1 MSLIEW
7 SRLPGEAIEDAVA
20 MLLCSE
26 NFEATQ
32 VQPGQGDGGI
42 DVFVPQA
49 ADLSIREIYQV
60 KRYSSRL
67 TSSEKRKIK
76 RSLDRVVE
84 TAKKGGWTISAWRL
98 VLPLKP
104 TPNDLAWLDSLG
116 KDHPFPCRWVGLN
129 RLETLAAMYPQV
141 IDYYL
146 RDGKERLQAQTD
158 RLAAIIAGR
167 SERRAGEELQPI
179 DVMGDLRGIYEAIN
193 ECDPHYRYEI
203 SMTAEPPSPE
213 LGPAPT
219 PGLVAVASRGFGG
232 MYINIS
238 IIARS
243 MAAIEKRP
251 ITGKLSVA
259 FSDGDEN
266 RESFEKFVNFG
277 TPVSI
282 PPGRAK
288 VNLDLP
294 GGLGGD
300 LSDPAVVFGPA
311 EETGDDDT
319 AERELV
325 IAALSPSGETLAEVE
340 VQLVE
345 VTVGQAGGRR
355 TVWRD
360 GPGFITL
367 EILAKEYPDLTVNIS
382 INVNASKKKPTD
394 IVSSLKFLAN
404 MHKPNTLAISQAF
417 GPRNYSTRA
426 VSGQERDA
434 DFARMAKIAA
444 ALATIQNYSS
454 TRILFPE
461 SFTGDQARN
470 IIRAAQ
476 ILSGKPTSASWNQI
490 KVNLDPSAREARFA
504 AGETASI
511 RLIRDMVIE
520 IDGKEYVVGKEAA
533 FMHAIPTK
541 ITDQMVIFE
550 PSETDPK
557 AVFVRFDGDAE
568 DGRVQVARTDP
579 TQSGL

>member
-1 MSLIEW
+1 MGSTY
-7 SRLPGEAIEDAVA
+7 S
-20 MLLCSE
+20 
-26 NFEATQ
+26 F
-32 VQPGQGDGGI
+32 
-42 DVFVPQA
+42 QA

-67 TSSEKRKIK
+67 TNSEKRKIQ

-84 TAKKGGWTISAWRL
+84 TAKKEGWTISAWRL
-98 VLPLKP
+98 VLPLNSP
-104 TPNDLAWLDSLG
+104 PNDLAWLDSLG

-129 RLETLAAMYPQV
+129 RLETLAAKYPQV

-146 RDGKERLQAQTD
+146 RDGKERLQTQTD

-179 DVMGDLRGIYEAIN
+179 DIMGDLRGIYKAIN

-243 MAAIEKRP
+243 MAAIERRP
-251 ITGKLSVA
+251 IAGKLSVT
-259 FSDGDEN
+259 FSHGDEN
-266 RESFEKFVNFG
+266 RESFEKFVDFG

-300 LSDPAVVFGPA
+300 LSDPTVVFGPA
-311 EETGDDDT
+311 EETEDDDT

-325 IAALSPSGETLAEVE
+325 IAALSPNEEPLAEVGL
-340 VQLVE
+340 QLVE

-360 GPGFITL
+360 GPEFITL

-382 INVNASKKKPTD
+382 INVNTSKKRPAD
-394 IVSSLKFLAN
+394 IASSLKFLAN
-404 MHKPNTLAISQAF
+404 MHKPNTVAISQAF
-417 GPRNYSTRA
+417 GPRNYATRT
-426 VSGQERDA
+426 VSDQERDA

-444 ALATIQNYSS
+444 ALATIQDHSS

-461 SFTGDQARN
+461 SFTGDQARD
-470 IIRAAQ
+470 
-476 ILSGKPTSASWNQI
+476 ILTSA
-490 KVNLDPSAREARFA
+490 LMPARS
-504 AGETASI
+504 G
-511 RLIRDMVIE
+511 
-520 IDGKEYVVGKEAA
+520 
-533 FMHAIPTK
+533 P
-541 ITDQMVIFE
+541 
-550 PSETDPK
+550 
-557 AVFVRFDGDAE
+557 
-568 DGRVQVARTDP
+568 GRPDTRSHERSSRRRP
-579 TQSGL
+579 G